1 MKRAF
6 IYSRVSK
13 QNQDFERQNFEL
25 KEYAKRNS
33 IEIIEIFSEKISGRN
48 EERPEM
54 ERLIKTAKNKQID
67 LILVWEFS
75 RLGRKAIDVQNKI
88 NSLHRLNISVY
99 IHKLN
104 FTTDH
109 TGKDPFNVFMFQI
122 MSGIAEME
130 LTNIR
135 DRLQSGRAH
144 YIRNG
149 GKLGRSKESTKRI
162 EETKNYNDI
171 VKYLKK
177 GHTKKDTAQLCNVSL
192 NTVLKIKKHLT
203 PCI

>member
-67 LILVWEFS
+67 F
-75 RLGRKAIDVQNKI
+75 
-88 NSLHRLNISVY
+88 NI
-99 IHKLN
+99 
-104 FTTDH
+104 
-109 TGKDPFNVFMFQI
+109 
-122 MSGIAEME
+122 
-130 LTNIR
+130 
-135 DRLQSGRAH
+135 
-144 YIRNG
+144 
-149 GKLGRSKESTKRI
+149 
-162 EETKNYNDI
+162 
-171 VKYLKK
+171 
-177 GHTKKDTAQLCNVSL
+177 
-192 NTVLKIKKHLT
+192 
-203 PCI
+203 

>member
-162 EETKNYNDI
+162 EETKNYHDI